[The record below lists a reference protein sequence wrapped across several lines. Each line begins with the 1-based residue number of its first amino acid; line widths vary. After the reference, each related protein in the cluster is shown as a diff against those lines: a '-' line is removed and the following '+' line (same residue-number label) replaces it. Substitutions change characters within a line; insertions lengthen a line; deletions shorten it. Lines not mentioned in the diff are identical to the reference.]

1 MARVRRA
8 TGKKSLAIGDRSG
21 LRVPYTSLKTTWDG
35 LRVEPEDWEPKHPQL
50 DPPRNVVDAVALFQ
64 PRPDNDPE
72 NATFYVGYNYD
83 PFIDPRQ
90 RPPVGVP
97 GHGRV
102 GSGYILEYEI
112 TVTGVAGTGATG
124 TIDTFA
130 TVVDGVAA
138 TGALGDYTPESETDP
153 AEVPGVSGT
162 GATGTAVPNIVI
174 DVSVSGTAGT
184 GTLGVFSTGAVVT
197 GVHGLSRT
205 GQESLE
211 TEVLPTGV
219 AGTGAFN
226 EAGGITF
233 TAQNGAQLSTAQQK
247 FGTASLLLDGVNDS
261 VVSDQTYNFGSNVFT
276 VDMWVR
282 PTSGTQDEIFYDSR
296 DSTSN
301 NAIALRQAG
310 DNLLVLRGNGTLF
323 NINNVFSANTWVHIA
338 VARGDPFG
346 NTFSVYVNGTKEGS
360 TTFGVTATAADIHI
374 GSDFNGAN
382 NWAGYIDEL
391 RISDIDRYSGTS
403 FVTPST
409 AYSADGNTIVLLHF
423 DGANGST
430 SIVNSTGTSVF
441 EIDTLPSGL
450 AGTGAVHILGESDGS
465 TVRVNVTGIAG
476 IAAVGNVGEEVAV
489 SEVIE
494 SGLAGTG
501 AVGTPEPAHGWGDNG
516 WGEEGWG
523 YGL

>member
-83 PFIDPRQ
+83 PFLDPRQ

-102 GSGYILEYEI
+102 GFISRAQLEFEI
-112 TVTGVAGTGATG
+112 TVTGVAGTGAVNDVQPAVG
-124 TIDTFA
+124 
-130 TVVDGVAA
+130 VDGVAA
-138 TGALGDYTPESETDP
+138 TGALGDYTTESETDP
-153 AEVPGVSGT
+153 AEVPGVAGT

-184 GTLGVFSTGAVVT
+184 GALGTFSTGAVVT
-197 GVHGLSRT
+197 GVRGFGTT
-205 GQESLE
+205 GSESFE
-211 TEVLPTGV
+211 TEVSPTGV
-219 AGTGAFN
+219 AATGAL
-226 EAGGITF
+226 GTF
-233 TAQNGAQLSTAQQK
+233 TEEA
-247 FGTASLLLDGVNDS
+247 
-261 VVSDQTYNFGSNVFT
+261 
-276 VDMWVR
+276 
-282 PTSGTQDEIFYDSR
+282 EI
-296 DSTSN
+296 T
-301 NAIALRQAG
+301 
-310 DNLLVLRGNGTLF
+310 
-323 NINNVFSANTWVHIA
+323 
-338 VARGDPFG
+338 
-346 NTFSVYVNGTKEGS
+346 E
-360 TTFGVTATAADIHI
+360 
-374 GSDFNGAN
+374 
-382 NWAGYIDEL
+382 
-391 RISDIDRYSGTS
+391 
-403 FVTPST
+403 
-409 AYSADGNTIVLLHF
+409 
-423 DGANGST
+423 
-430 SIVNSTGTSVF
+430 TSV
-441 EIDTLPSGL
+441 

-465 TVRVNVTGIAG
+465 SVRVNVTGIAG

>member
-72 NATFYVGYNYD
+72 NVDFYVGYNYD
-83 PFIDPRQ
+83 PFLDPRQ
-90 RPPVGVP
+90 RPPVGIP

-102 GSGYILEYEI
+102 GSGYILEFEL

-124 TIDTFA
+124 TIDAFA

-138 TGALGDYTPESETDP
+138 TGALGDYTTESETDP
-153 AEVPGVSGT
+153 AGVAGT

-174 DVSVSGTAGT
+174 DVSVSGTVGT

-197 GVHGLSRT
+197 GVRGFTRT

-211 TEVLPTGV
+211 TEISPTGE
-219 AGTGAFN
+219 AATGAL
-226 EAGGITF
+226 GTF
-233 TAQNGAQLSTAQQK
+233 TEEAEITE
-247 FGTASLLLDGVNDS
+247 TGV
-261 VVSDQTYNFGSNVFT
+261 
-276 VDMWVR
+276 
-282 PTSGTQDEIFYDSR
+282 
-296 DSTSN
+296 
-301 NAIALRQAG
+301 
-310 DNLLVLRGNGTLF
+310 
-323 NINNVFSANTWVHIA
+323 
-338 VARGDPFG
+338 
-346 NTFSVYVNGTKEGS
+346 
-360 TTFGVTATAADIHI
+360 
-374 GSDFNGAN
+374 
-382 NWAGYIDEL
+382 
-391 RISDIDRYSGTS
+391 
-403 FVTPST
+403 
-409 AYSADGNTIVLLHF
+409 
-423 DGANGST
+423 
-430 SIVNSTGTSVF
+430 
-441 EIDTLPSGL
+441 

-465 TVRVNVTGIAG
+465 SVRVNVTGIAG
-476 IAAVGNVGEEVAV
+476 VAAVGNVGEEVAV

>member
-90 RPPVGVP
+90 RPPVGIP

-102 GSGYILEYEI
+102 GFISRAQLEFEI
-112 TVTGVAGTGATG
+112 TVTGVAGTGAVNDVQPA
-124 TIDTFA
+124 IA
-130 TVVDGVAA
+130 VDGVA
-138 TGALGDYTPESETDP
+138 GASTLGDYTTESETDP
-153 AEVPGVSGT
+153 AEVPGVAAT
-162 GATGTAVPNIVI
+162 GAAGTAVPNIVI

-184 GTLGVFSTGAVVT
+184 GALGVFSTGTAIDPINAPT
-197 GVHGLSRT
+197 GGGRVGS
-205 GQESLE
+205 SSFE
-211 TEVLPTGV
+211 TEISPTGV
-219 AGTGAFN
+219 AATGAL
-226 EAGGITF
+226 GTF
-233 TAQNGAQLSTAQQK
+233 TEETEIAET
-247 FGTASLLLDGVNDS
+247 GV
-261 VVSDQTYNFGSNVFT
+261 
-276 VDMWVR
+276 
-282 PTSGTQDEIFYDSR
+282 
-296 DSTSN
+296 
-301 NAIALRQAG
+301 
-310 DNLLVLRGNGTLF
+310 
-323 NINNVFSANTWVHIA
+323 
-338 VARGDPFG
+338 
-346 NTFSVYVNGTKEGS
+346 
-360 TTFGVTATAADIHI
+360 
-374 GSDFNGAN
+374 
-382 NWAGYIDEL
+382 
-391 RISDIDRYSGTS
+391 
-403 FVTPST
+403 
-409 AYSADGNTIVLLHF
+409 
-423 DGANGST
+423 
-430 SIVNSTGTSVF
+430 
-441 EIDTLPSGL
+441 

>member
-90 RPPVGVP
+90 RPPVGIP

-102 GSGYILEYEI
+102 GSGYILEFEL

-124 TIDTFA
+124 TIDAFA

-138 TGALGDYTPESETDP
+138 TGALGDYTTESETDP
-153 AEVPGVSGT
+153 AEVPGVAAT

-184 GTLGVFSTGAVVT
+184 GALGVFSTGAVAT
-197 GVHGLSRT
+197 GVNAT
-205 GQESLE
+205 GRLGNSTVENEISPSGE
-211 TEVLPTGV
+211 
-219 AGTGAFN
+219 AGTGAL
-226 EAGGITF
+226 GTF
-233 TAQNGAQLSTAQQK
+233 TEEAEITE
-247 FGTASLLLDGVNDS
+247 TGV
-261 VVSDQTYNFGSNVFT
+261 
-276 VDMWVR
+276 
-282 PTSGTQDEIFYDSR
+282 
-296 DSTSN
+296 
-301 NAIALRQAG
+301 
-310 DNLLVLRGNGTLF
+310 
-323 NINNVFSANTWVHIA
+323 
-338 VARGDPFG
+338 
-346 NTFSVYVNGTKEGS
+346 
-360 TTFGVTATAADIHI
+360 
-374 GSDFNGAN
+374 
-382 NWAGYIDEL
+382 
-391 RISDIDRYSGTS
+391 
-403 FVTPST
+403 
-409 AYSADGNTIVLLHF
+409 
-423 DGANGST
+423 
-430 SIVNSTGTSVF
+430 
-441 EIDTLPSGL
+441 

-501 AVGTPEPAHGWGDNG
+501 AVGGGSAVPVASGWGDGG
-516 WGEEGWG
+516 WSDGAWG
-523 YGL
+523 TGL